1 VNCKLK
7 LKKKNMLKHFILV
20 NLWKIVNV
28 SLYFKLIELGHTVF
42 SGGGNGL
49 WKNFNLNVFFVVG
62 KKKLNWIGIA
72 VLIGNWVGK
81 QFF

>member
-1 VNCKLK
+1 
-7 LKKKNMLKHFILV
+7 MLKPFILV

-28 SLYFKLIELGHTVF
+28 SLYFKLIELGHTVI
-42 SGGGNGL
+42 SGGGGDGL
-49 WKNFNLNVFFVVG
+49 WKNFNLNGFFVVG

-72 VLIGNWVGK
+72 VLIGNWVGN